1 MNEYICTYNENGS
14 SDELYIYFYADDE
27 AHAEEQF
34 YDLFKGNLENIEL
47 LHCGELIG

>member
-14 SDELYIYFYADDE
+14 SIELYAYFHADDE

-34 YDLFKGNLENIEL
+34 YNLFKGNLENIEL